1 MILEKNRFWCNS
13 TLLIQ
18 YEASILVTTG
28 NQKWI
33 KQKIIT
39 EEVSRGKLG
48 GNAESVVLKGS
59 STNNRVTF
67 TIRAT

>member
-1 MILEKNRFWCNS
+1 M
-13 TLLIQ
+13 
-18 YEASILVTTG
+18 
-28 NQKWI
+28 

-39 EEVSRGKLG
+39 EEISRGKLG

-67 TIRAT
+67 TIRVISSFQKLALFYSKIDFEIKKDQLI